1 MPTFKNLLNA
11 LIGRSTGAAARAAA
25 RDSTGEQ
32 KTRIDHPEDRDV
44 FNEGETLYEDFTVD
58 KLLGEGG
65 FGSVYLVHDTE
76 SSVRYILKRAKFIDH
91 ATAQRF
97 AEAIY
102 SWIDLPSSQYLVSCR
117 FARTSG
123 NEVDLFLEKFDGTS
137 LAELIKS
144 RKLYIENTKACQEK
158 LLNIAMHSAWALAA
172 INDLDQIHHN
182 VQPNNFYISGQGA
195 VKVTDIGMT
204 HAAVSCELKDTTKSI
219 PVIPSAYASP
229 EQRRSEPVSYA
240 TDIWSWGTTVLEMFT
255 GGVNWPDGEP
265 AAYLEWYLSTGPAP
279 EEKNIPPLPVEI
291 AEVLRRC
298 FMADPTERWGSASEA
313 ADHLRQAFKPVT
325 GKASATKK
333 PPHVHRGVLLG
344 YSHSRWASVGGGK
357 WMDPM
362 QWVAKTDRLTGE
374 KRSPKIRRGAS
385 DTGTL
390 IGKALEDLP
399 IYESCQKIYE
409 EQITAGKTEL
419 LHEFSVFLGEKAFVH
434 VALNDLDAALA
445 CFNQSIEILEAQI
458 RDEGHAELSNDLGM
472 AYLHRANALSRL
484 GEFDAALGIYAQAI
498 DTFATMVTKEG
509 QKQFTGHLAWVR
521 AIRGDVRFAL
531 AEAARNSSDQFF
543 QQAVLLKEDGN
554 AAFTFTV
561 PRGVKFS
568 PEDLIAKTAEAR
580 MAFNA
585 RAQALRSES
594 DDLFRQAKAASA
606 LVRDL
611 GRAGQDDIRTCLK
624 LLKAEVSR
632 TQRDDIKGI
641 LTWAETHFDGR
652 L

>member
-1 MPTFKNLLNA
+1 MATFKNWLGALLGNSA
-11 LIGRSTGAAARAAA
+11 GAAARAAA
-25 RDSTGEQ
+25 RDSTGKQ
-32 KTRIDHPEDRDV
+32 KTRIDHPEQRDV

-65 FGSVYLVHDTE
+65 FGSVYLVQDAE
-76 SSVRYILKRAKFIDH
+76 SSVRYILKRVKFIDH
-91 ATAQRF
+91 ANAQRF

-102 SWIDLPSSQYLVSCR
+102 SWIGLPPSQYLVSCR
-117 FARTSG
+117 FARTSV

-158 LLNIAMHSAWALAA
+158 LLNIAMHSAWALSA
-172 INDLDQIHHN
+172 IHDLDQIHHN
-182 VQPNNFYISGQGA
+182 VQPNNFYISGQGT
-195 VKVTDIGMT
+195 VKVTDIAMT
-204 HAAVSCELKDTTKSI
+204 HAAAACQLEDPTKSI
-219 PVIPSAYASP
+219 PIIPSAYAAP
-229 EQRRSEPVSYA
+229 EQLRGEPVSYA
-240 TDIWSWGTTVLEMFT
+240 TDIWSWGTTLLEMFT

-265 AAYLEWYLSTGPAP
+265 GAYLNWYLSTGPAP
-279 EEKNIPPLPVEI
+279 EENNIPPLPVEI

-325 GKASATKK
+325 GKVSSSKK

-362 QWVAKTDRLTGE
+362 QWVAKTARSTGE
-374 KRSPKIRRGAS
+374 KKLAKIRRGAA

-434 VALNDLDAALA
+434 VALNDLAAALA
-445 CFNQSIEILEAQI
+445 CFDQSIEILEAQVRI
-458 RDEGHAELSNDLGM
+458 EGHTELTNDLGM
-472 AYLHRANALSRL
+472 AYLNRANALSRL

-498 DTFATMVTKEG
+498 DTFATMVTKDG

-521 AIRGDVRFAL
+521 AIRADVRFTL
-531 AEAARNSSDQFF
+531 AEAARSSSDQCF
-543 QQAVLLKEDGN
+543 QRAVLLKEDGN
-554 AAFTFTV
+554 SPFTFV
-561 PRGVKFS
+561 MPRGVKFS
-568 PEDLIAKTAEAR
+568 PEEMMAKTAEAKMEFQSR
-580 MAFNA
+580 M
-585 RAQALRSES
+585 QALRSES
-594 DDLFRQAKAASA
+594 DDLFRQAKAAGTA
-606 LVRDL
+606 VREF
-611 GRAGQDDIRTCLK
+611 GRAGQDDVRTCLK
-624 LLKAEVSR
+624 LLNSEVTR
-632 TQRDDIKGI
+632 TQRDDIIGI
-641 LTWAETHFDGR
+641 LHWAETHFDGR